1 MANTVVN
8 LTLTKVLGEFDNIL
22 ATYPAQIHLKI
33 SSNPELR
40 TKLLNYVIR
49 HITEPQVVL
58 IDSKTPS
65 SISPKF
71 LYCSTLEQ
79 LEIEEMMQK
88 GISYLI
94 TE

>member
-8 LTLTKVLGEFDNIL
+8 LTLTKVLGEFENIL

-33 SSNPELR
+33 SSDPELR
-40 TKLLNYVIR
+40 TKLVKYVIR

-79 LEIEEMMQK
+79 LEIEEK
-88 GISYLI
+88 R
-94 TE
+94 